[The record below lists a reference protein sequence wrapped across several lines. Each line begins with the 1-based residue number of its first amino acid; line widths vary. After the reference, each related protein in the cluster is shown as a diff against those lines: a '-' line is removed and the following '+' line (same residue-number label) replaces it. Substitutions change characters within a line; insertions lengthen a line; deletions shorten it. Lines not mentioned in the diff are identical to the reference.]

1 VRNYVTDNP
10 SHLRNYVTAD
20 TLAELASMIDIQIR
34 TIGMLYGMSDYHA
47 PLVGGKPQICKIRP
61 PRGAVRLAAS

>member
-1 VRNYVTDNP
+1 
-10 SHLRNYVTAD
+10 
-20 TLAELASMIDIQIR
+20 MIDIQIR